1 MFEGVK
7 RAYMLQVL
15 YIMKVIEIIGTDPA
29 IEILI
34 QAAERQGEVVS
45 KMFKKKLSVNSM
57 KLLDIGA
64 EVYQTFM
71 RDTGAEINQ
80 YKRDEKSVTF
90 LINRCPF
97 YEVFLDVGVDCG
109 VFLNGLCSNLTL
121 PSIQAI
127 LKQFDERLKI
137 EPVLTRETIEEFCL
151 ERVFIQDNV

>member
-1 MFEGVK
+1 VFEGVK

-71 RDTGAEINQ
+71 RDTGAKINQ